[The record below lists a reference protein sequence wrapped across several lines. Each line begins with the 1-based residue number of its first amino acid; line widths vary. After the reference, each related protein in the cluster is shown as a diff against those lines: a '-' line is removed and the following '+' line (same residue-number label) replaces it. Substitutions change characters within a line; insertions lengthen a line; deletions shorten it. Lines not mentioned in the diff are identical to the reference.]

1 VQSVPF
7 IAAAGEIQ
15 SVTDVCVESIDICQL
30 KDRNW
35 SAVDLIDWLAG
46 TTVGEVPDTPVGAA
60 MVAATGTTV
69 GAAMVA
75 ATGATLGEVPGTT
88 VGAAMV
94 AATGA
99 TLIEVPGTTVGAV
112 MESSV
117 EHAVP

>member
-1 VQSVPF
+1 
-7 IAAAGEIQ
+7 
-15 SVTDVCVESIDICQL
+15 
-30 KDRNW
+30 
-35 SAVDLIDWLAG
+35 
-46 TTVGEVPDTPVGAA
+46 
-60 MVAATGTTV
+60 
-69 GAAMVA
+69 MVA